1 MSHNKL
7 TVGTATPDASGALAV
22 DLTDLDDVT
31 NAPTEGEVL
40 GYTSSAWGGAA
51 PPATAQI
58 PFLSWRLL
66 SGSFSTSGVEYDVGD
81 TVIFRNA
88 QFNIYDTTYVTRV
101 ASSGPLVPASSTAW
115 SMYYTLKASALQG
128 KTVKCVTSHQARSVT
143 GTDEIVYQW
152 AVSPSTFGTYTP
164 IGPKARQTQDY
175 VTEAYGYYTVGA
187 SDINVA
193 LMVVDKVGNV
203 QLMTGDNAN
212 LIYMHMS
219 IVGE

>member
-66 SGSFSTSGVEYDVGD
+66 SGSFSTGTYEYDQGD
-81 TVIFRNA
+81 TVIWRNS
-88 QFNIYDTTYVTRV
+88 QINIKNTSYVLTT
-101 ASSGPLVPASSTAW
+101 ASSGSLVPVATNSW
-115 SMYYTLKASALQG
+115 VMYFTLRSVNLQG
-128 KTVKCVTSHQARSVT
+128 KTVKCVASHQARSVT
-143 GTDEIVYQW
+143 GTDEVVYQW
-152 AVSPSTFGTYTP
+152 GVSSGGFSSYTP

-187 SDINVA
+187 TDINVA
-193 LMVVDKVGNV
+193 LVIVEQTGVVNLINSSNG
-203 QLMTGDNAN
+203 N

>member
-7 TVGTATPDASGALAV
+7 TVGTATPDATGALAV

-31 NAPTEGEVL
+31 NAPVEGQVL

-66 SGSFSTSGVEYDVGD
+66 SGSFSTGTYAYQQGH
-81 TVIFRNA
+81 TVIWRNA
-88 QFNIYDTTYVTRV
+88 QFNIDDTNYVTRV
-101 ASSGPLVPASSTAW
+101 ASSGSLVPVATSSW
-115 SMYYTLKASALQG
+115 SMYFTLKASTLQG
-128 KTVKCVTSHQARSVT
+128 KTVKCVASHQARSVT
-143 GTDEIVYQW
+143 GTDEVVYQW

-187 SDINVA
+187 TDINVA
-193 LMVVDKVGNV
+193 LMIVE
-203 QLMTGDNAN
+203 QTGGVN
-212 LIYMHMS
+212 LINSSNGNLMYMQMS